1 MRNHRNH
8 FVAIFACCVFAA
20 ACGSKTSDAV
30 NTNAPANTTAN
41 TAATKNAEP
50 AKSILKPG
58 DVSPDKAVKVI
69 ELVDSVA
76 ADKDA
81 WKGKEVA
88 VTGYVSG
95 TSNSGNHQLVTLLNE
110 QTATNAKEITC
121 AFQGDKPDG
130 IFTKTVEVKGKI
142 SSVSTGEVTMVNLDP
157 CELKK

>member
-1 MRNHRNH
+1 MRNRGDH
-8 FVAIFACCVFAA
+8 FVAIFACCILAA

-41 TAATKNAEP
+41 TAATKNAET
-50 AKSILKPG
+50 AKSMLKPG

-69 ELVDSVA
+69 ELVDSAA

-95 TSNSGNHQLVTLLNE
+95 TRR
-110 QTATNAKEITC
+110 
-121 AFQGDKPDG
+121 
-130 IFTKTVEVKGKI
+130 
-142 SSVSTGEVTMVNLDP
+142 
-157 CELKK
+157 